1 MNGMRSFA
9 GVSASLFIDGDA
21 FAALGVLGLEE
32 RAGERLGRV
41 AVPSPFPYRE
51 HMRVVALRGGSDLV
65 AETSDVLEL
74 VGRRLGGR
82 TLGLFTSLRRMND
95 VGDELASRLRDDGIE
110 VIAPRRAADDPMAL
124 VTRFVSGGAVLLG
137 ARRFWQGIDIPGDAL
152 QAVVIEKLPF
162 QVPTELRRRRE
173 RRLEE
178 RGIRSFQRLS
188 LGQMLLHLKQMA
200 GRLIRSEEDRGL
212 VVIVEGRT
220 DKGYFRRIGEELP
233 GDPPRVLGRAADLDA
248 VLDELALERPKPR

>member
-1 MNGMRSFA
+1 
-9 GVSASLFIDGDA
+9 
-21 FAALGVLGLEE
+21 
-32 RAGERLGRV
+32 
-41 AVPSPFPYRE
+41 
-51 HMRVVALRGGSDLV
+51 
-65 AETSDVLEL
+65 
-74 VGRRLGGR
+74 
-82 TLGLFTSLRRMND
+82 
-95 VGDELASRLRDDGIE
+95 
-110 VIAPRRAADDPMAL
+110 
-124 VTRFVSGGAVLLG
+124 
-137 ARRFWQGIDIPGDAL
+137 
-152 QAVVIEKLPF
+152 VIEKLPF

-233 GDPPRVLGRAADLDA
+233 GDAPRVLGRAGDLDA